1 MKKKI
6 TNPELFCASLPLVR
20 NIVASYSAYSQNF
33 CVSGNTPML
42 ESHLSKGLTPV
53 YVYRIGELEEQLDNK
68 DKEQREIKLK
78 ADERIRIL
86 EKKYV
91 FLINNKIKISPHI
104 YVSDNFQLNKEA

>member
-1 MKKKI
+1 
-6 TNPELFCASLPLVR
+6 
-20 NIVASYSAYSQNF
+20 
-33 CVSGNTPML
+33 ML

-91 FLINNKIKISPHI
+91 F
-104 YVSDNFQLNKEA
+104 

>member
-1 MKKKI
+1 
-6 TNPELFCASLPLVR
+6 
-20 NIVASYSAYSQNF
+20 
-33 CVSGNTPML
+33 ML

-104 YVSDNFQLNKEA
+104 YVSDNFQLTNKEA

>member
-1 MKKKI
+1 MKDKKAKETQLMKKKI

-20 NIVASYSAYSQNF
+20 NIVASYSASSQNF

-42 ESHLSKGLTPV
+42 ESHLSKRLTPV

-91 FLINNKIKISPHI
+91 FLIKNKI
-104 YVSDNFQLNKEA
+104 